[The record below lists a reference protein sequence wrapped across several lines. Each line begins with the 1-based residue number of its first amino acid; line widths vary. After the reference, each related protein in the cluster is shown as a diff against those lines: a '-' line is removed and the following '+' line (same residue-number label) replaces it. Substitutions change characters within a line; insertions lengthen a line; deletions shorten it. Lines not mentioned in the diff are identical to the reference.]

1 MPNIDRLIEA
11 AHSELAF
18 EFVRSSGPGGQ
29 NINKVSTA
37 AQLRFDIG
45 GSTVLPEQ
53 AKTRL
58 MRLGGKRVTG
68 DGILLI
74 EARRHRTQDQN
85 REDAISRFDSLLRRA
100 LEPER
105 KRVPTKA
112 TPTSRERRLQT
123 KKRRSDIKKARQTR
137 SFDA

>member
-1 MPNIDRLIEA
+1 MSHINRLIEA
-11 AHSELAF
+11 AHSELSF

-29 NINKVSTA
+29 NVNKVSTA
-37 AQLRFDIG
+37 AQLRFDIN
-45 GSTVLPEQ
+45 GSTVLPDQ

-74 EARRHRTQDQN
+74 DAKRYRTQDQN

-100 LEPER
+100 LEPAR
-105 KRVPTKA
+105 KRVATKA
-112 TPTSRERRLQT
+112 TPASRERRLQT
-123 KKRRSDIKKARQTR
+123 KKRRSEIKKGRQTR
-137 SFDA
+137 PFDA